1 MGTREK
7 TGLLAHIDEIGPSF
21 GEIKLGYE
29 RDRLCYLCTDGLF
42 IWVGK
47 GNHCGY
53 KLWLEGL
60 LVGER
65 DRVLVLES
73 LSEMVNFFFKLPTSS
88 SHPSFTLFLRY
99 TLAARRTAVSLV
111 VAKTSWRRWTTKAG

>member
-1 MGTREK
+1 MRRFQNAEVNVEIVITDGLDELLPNDIRVNGNTGN

-47 GNHCGY
+47 GNHCRY

-73 LSEMVNFFFKLPTSS
+73 LSETVHQNKFDL
-88 SHPSFTLFLRY
+88 HH
-99 TLAARRTAVSLV
+99 LAIQVLLYF
-111 VAKTSWRRWTTKAG
+111 